1 MDGVKAKAINIF
13 LRLDDLRYVLRIM
26 CVNVRLG

>member
-1 MDGVKAKAINIF
+1 MDGVMAMANNIF

-26 CVNVRLG
+26 CVNVGLG